1 MSLTAMLT
9 AAGSGVLAGP
19 WLRGLVFAH
28 SVAYGQPPR
37 GSCPTCGTPVVGV
50 RWWALLAVAP
60 VRGRCRACA
69 TRIGPLPGP
78 VELLGAAVLAV
89 LAACAPSAWVLAA
102 WGWAALLGI
111 ALAWIDITMFRL
123 PDTLTT
129 AATIGVLALLGIATA
144 TTGQPHPLFRAV
156 AAALILG
163 LLYLIAVLVPGAGM
177 GRGDAHLAVAV
188 GACLGWRSLG
198 TVADATRDTILLAA
212 GYVLIM
218 LAVRRLRR
226 RDPVAYGV
234 FILLGA
240 LLAIATEPV

>member
-1 MSLTAMLT
+1 
-9 AAGSGVLAGP
+9 VLAGP

-28 SVAYGQPPR
+28 SVAYSQPPR
-37 GSCPTCGTPVVGV
+37 AWCPTCGTVVVAV
-50 RWWALLAVAP
+50 RWRALLAVAP
-60 VRGRCRACA
+60 AQGRCRTCA
-69 TRIGPLPGP
+69 TRIGPPPGP
-78 VELLGAAVLAV
+78 VELLAAAVLAV
-89 LAACAPSAWVLAA
+89 LAGCAPSPWVFAA

-111 ALAWIDITMFRL
+111 ALAWIDVTMFRL

-129 AATIGVLALLGIATA
+129 TATIGVLTLLGIATA
-144 TTGQPHPLFRAV
+144 ATGQPHPLIRAV

-163 LLYLIAVLVPGAGM
+163 LLYLVAVLVPGAGM

-198 TVADATRDTILLAA
+198 TVAVATRDTILLAA

-218 LAVRRLRR
+218 LAVRRVRR

-240 LLAIATEPV
+240 LLAIATDPNA